1 MTPRRFLI
9 LLIVA
14 LIAIG
19 GGLWLAQRQI
29 GSSSSPEALLYPELR
44 KELDSVTAVRIYKAG
59 DARAVEIARKDA
71 TWGVTERSGYP
82 ADTAKLRK
90 LLLGL
95 ADAKIFEQ
103 KTSSAENYRNLGVE
117 DTSVAEATGVR
128 IELVGTKQ
136 AVNLI
141 VGKPGVGAQ
150 SQYVRR
156 AGEAPSWLIGTSIE
170 NASTPDAWLEKDII
184 DVGADRIQSAA
195 ITTVGAK
202 TYTAAK
208 SSRADANF
216 SVDGV
221 PKGKE
226 LSAPSAAN
234 GLATALVGV
243 TLADV
248 QAANAMPAEA
258 PSAHA
263 TYKTF
268 DGLVTDVDGWVRDD
282 KHYIVVKTA
291 FDPAQADHFK
301 TPTADDK
308 KDPKAAGTA
317 KLEEGAKPAESA
329 RAPEAAAPAT
339 PDIGAQ
345 SATLNT
351 KLSGWTYEVPSYKYE
366 AIFKPLDELLKHE
379 TPKQNELL
387 KKR

>member
-1 MTPRRFLI
+1 MTPRR
-9 LLIVA
+9 LLVLVIVA
-14 LIAIG
+14 LVAIG
-19 GGLWLAQRQI
+19 GGLWLAQRQT
-29 GSSSSPEALLYPELR
+29 GSSGSPEALLYPEL
-44 KELDSVTAVRIYKAG
+44 KKQLDSVTAVRIYKAG

-71 TWGVTERSGYP
+71 TWSVSERGGYP
-82 ADTAKLRK
+82 ADAAKLRK
-90 LLLGL
+90 LLLAL

-103 KTSSAENYRNLGVE
+103 KTSSAENYKSLGVE

-128 IELVGTKQ
+128 IELAGTPKP
-136 AVNLI
+136 VNLI
-141 VGKPGVGAQ
+141 VGKPGGGAQ

-156 AGEAPSWLIGTSIE
+156 AGEAPSWLISTSIE

-184 DVGADRIQSAA
+184 DVGADRVQSAA
-195 ITTVGAK
+195 ITTAGAK

-248 QAANAMPAEA
+248 QAANAMPAGA
-258 PSAHA
+258 PTAHA

-282 KHYIVVKTA
+282 KHYIAVKTA
-291 FDPAQADHFK
+291 FDPAQADHFRIP
-301 TPTADDK
+301 TTADKKETTADK
-308 KDPKAAGTA
+308 KDPKAADSA
-317 KLEEGAKPAESA
+317 KT
-329 RAPEAAAPAT
+329 PEATAPAAPDSA
-339 PDIGAQ
+339 GQ

-351 KLSGWTYEVPSYKYE
+351 KLSGWVYEVPGYKYE

-379 TPKQNELL
+379 TPKQNELF